1 MLPFP
6 SHLYKP
12 SCFVEKYLGGKETG
26 LHFSQTGKRRG
37 YHECI
42 FRTFKKKILEYSCF
56 TILYSFCSTA
66 KSISYSIHI
75 FPLLGFHSHL
85 DHHRALGRILLKKQ
99 TQNKYF
105 LGSNQVS
112 DTGCMISE
120 KTEGPCPHVI
130 HPLVVEMAHNLIITQ
145 INR

>member
-1 MLPFP
+1 MLRYF
-6 SHLYKP
+6 L
-12 SCFVEKYLGGKETG
+12 
-26 LHFSQTGKRRG
+26 
-37 YHECI
+37 
-42 FRTFKKKILEYSCF
+42 
-56 TILYSFCSTA
+56 LYSKVNQPCVYVCVYVCVCVY
-66 KSISYSIHI
+66 ICVCVYMCVCVHI
-75 FPLLGFHSHL
+75 YIYTHTYIYLLFFRFLPHL
-85 DHHRALGRILLKKQ
+85 DHHRALSRILLKKQ

-120 KTEGPCPHVI
+120 KTESPCPHLI

>member
-1 MLPFP
+1 MLC
-6 SHLYKP
+6 
-12 SCFVEKYLGGKETG
+12 CFL
-26 LHFSQTGKRRG
+26 
-37 YHECI
+37 
-42 FRTFKKKILEYSCF
+42 
-56 TILYSFCSTA
+56 LYSKVNQPCVCVCVCVS
-66 KSISYSIHI
+66 
-75 FPLLGFHSHL
+75 PLFFRFHSHL

-105 LGSNQVS
+105 LRSNQVS